1 MSARDAFVYA
11 LLGVGT
17 GAEVLACL
25 GVVAM
30 RDAFDRLHY
39 VAPSTLGAILIAA
52 AVWVRSGPSFIS
64 VKAALLAAFLL
75 IASPALAHGTARA
88 SRISAK
94 GDWRRQRGEGIEVE
108 EP

>member
-1 MSARDAFVYA
+1 MSLRDGLVYA
-11 LLGVGT
+11 LLVLGV

-25 GVVAM
+25 GVLAM

-52 AVWVRSGPSFIS
+52 AVWIRSGPSFIAL
-64 VKAALLAAFLL
+64 KAALLAAFLL
-75 IASPALAHGTARA
+75 VASPALAHGTARA
-88 SRISAK
+88 ARIATS
-94 GDWRRQRGEGIEVE
+94 GDWRRRRGEGIEVE